1 MEFASYAEA
10 LTHIHSL
17 PRLKRSNTRAE
28 LRAVLAHLGHPE
40 QQGHFVHV
48 TGTNGKGSTS
58 NAIAHILQAFGATV
72 GLFTSP
78 FIMCFNE
85 RIQIDGRPVSD
96 EDIRRAAGQVQTA
109 IDDLRVQEQAF
120 ALKEF
125 EFVTCM
131 CFLIFADR
139 GVDLAVIEVGIGGTH
154 DSTNVIM
161 PEVSVLTNVALDHT
175 DILGDTVAEIAHEK
189 AGIIK
194 PGVAVVIGKL
204 PEDARREVITR
215 VQTVGAASLAE
226 FGQDFTATGTPDAQS
241 FSEHLVYR
249 DADGKLSGLEF
260 PLIGSYQAQNA
271 AVAIQASKHMAQRLQ
286 LPLTNADIKRG
297 LAAASWPV
305 RMERVST
312 EPLIVLDGA
321 HNPNG
326 IAAALSTLQRV
337 QAESVTL
344 IVGILA
350 DKALGQMLAQLA
362 DFGARVILVPVPDN
376 PRAATAADY
385 KAAGASD
392 WPVMDWHEALAYTLH
407 EEPDSMIVI
416 MGSLYLASAVRQ
428 ELLGDSTTE
437 K

>member
-1 MEFASYAEA
+1 VEFASYAEA

-17 PRLKRSNTRAE
+17 PRLKHSNTRAE

-40 QQGHFVHV
+40 RQCHFVHV

-58 NAIAHILQAFGATV
+58 NAIAHILQASGATV

-78 FIMCFNE
+78 FIMRFNE

-161 PEVSVLTNVALDHT
+161 PEVSVLINVALDHT

-204 PEDARREVITR
+204 PEDARREVIAR

-271 AVAIQASKHMAQRLQ
+271 AVAIQASKQMAQRLQ

-305 RMERVST
+305 RMERIST

-326 IAAALSTLQRV
+326 IAAALSTLRRV
-337 QAESVTL
+337 QADSVTL

-350 DKALGQMLAQLA
+350 DKAMGQMLAQLA
-362 DFGARVILVPVPDN
+362 DFGARVILVPVPNN

-428 ELLGDSTTE
+428 ELLGDSKTE

>member
-1 MEFASYAEA
+1 MEFASYSEA
-10 LTHIHSL
+10 LTHIHAL

-40 QQGHFVHV
+40 RHGHFVHV

-58 NAIAHILQAFGATV
+58 NAIAHILQTAGCTV

-78 FIMCFNE
+78 FIMRFNE
-85 RIQIDGRPVSD
+85 RIQVDGRLVND
-96 EDIRRAAGQVQTA
+96 ETIRVAAGRVQTA
-109 IDDLRVQEQAF
+109 IDELREQDPEF

-125 EFVTCM
+125 EFITSM
-131 CFLIFADR
+131 CFLIFVDQ
-139 GVDLAVIEVGIGGTH
+139 GVDVGVIEVGIGGTH

-175 DILGDTVAEIAHEK
+175 EILGDTVGKIAHEK

-194 PGVAVVIGKL
+194 EGVAAVIGKL
-204 PEDARREVITR
+204 PDEARAEVLTR
-215 VQTVGAASLAE
+215 VEAVGAASLDE
-226 FGQDFTATGTPDAQS
+226 FDQDFSASGTPDARS
-241 FSEHLVYR
+241 FTEHLQYR

-271 AVAIQASKHMAQRLQ
+271 AVAIRASKLLAQRLQ

-305 RMERVST
+305 RMERIST

-326 IAAALSTLQRV
+326 VAAALSTLRRMQPE
-337 QAESVTL
+337 AVTL

-350 DKALGQMLAQLA
+350 DKALSKMIGQLA
-362 DFGARVILVPVPDN
+362 DFGAQVILVPVPNN
-376 PRAATAADY
+376 PRAATVDDY
-385 KAAGASD
+385 RAAGATD

-407 EEPDSMIVI
+407 ENPDNMIVI
-416 MGSLYLASAVRQ
+416 LGSLYLASAVRQ
-428 ELLGDSTTE
+428 ELLGNE
-437 K
+437 

>member
-1 MEFASYAEA
+1 MEFASYSEA
-10 LTHIHSL
+10 LTHIHAL

-28 LRAVLAHLGHPE
+28 ERAVLAHLGHPE
-40 QQGHFVHV
+40 QRGHFVHV

-58 NAIAHILQAFGATV
+58 NAIAHILQTAGCTV

-78 FIMCFNE
+78 FIMRFNE
-85 RIQIDGRPVSD
+85 RIQVDGQPVSD
-96 EDIRRAAGQVQTA
+96 EAIRIAAGRVQTA
-109 IDDLRVQEQAF
+109 IDEMRVQNPEL

-125 EFVTCM
+125 EFITCM
-131 CFLIFADR
+131 CFLIF
-139 GVDLAVIEVGIGGTH
+139 VDQNVDVGVIEVGIGGTH

-175 DILGDTVAEIAHEK
+175 EILGDTVGKIAHEK

-194 PGVAVVIGKL
+194 KGVAAVIGKL
-204 PEDARREVITR
+204 PEEARAEVHAR
-215 VQTVGAASLAE
+215 VQEVGAGGLDE
-226 FGQDFTATGTPDAQS
+226 FDRDFTASGTPDARS
-241 FSEHLVYR
+241 FTEHLQYR
-249 DADGKLSGLEF
+249 DEDGKLSGLEF

-271 AVAIQASKHMAQRLQ
+271 AVAIRASKLVAQRLQ

-305 RMERVST
+305 RMERIST

-326 IAAALSTLQRV
+326 IAAALSTLRRMQP
-337 QAESVTL
+337 ESVTL

-350 DKALGQMLAQLA
+350 DKALGKMMKQLA

-376 PRAATAADY
+376 PRAATEQDY
-385 KAAGASD
+385 RAAGATD
-392 WPVMDWHEALAYTLH
+392 WPFMDWHEALAYTLH
-407 EEPDSMIVI
+407 EDPDSMIVVL
-416 MGSLYLASAVRQ
+416 GSLYLASAVRQ
-428 ELLGDSTTE
+428 ELLSDN
-437 K
+437 

>member
-1 MEFASYAEA
+1 VEFASYAEA

-28 LRAVLAHLGHPE
+28 LRAALAHLGHPE
-40 QQGHFVHV
+40 RQGHFIHV

-58 NAIAHILQAFGATV
+58 NAIAHILQASGATV

-78 FIMCFNE
+78 FIMRFNE

-161 PEVSVLTNVALDHT
+161 PEVSVLINVALDHT

-204 PEDARREVITR
+204 PEDARREVIAR

-271 AVAIQASKHMAQRLQ
+271 AVAIQASKQMAQRLQ

-305 RMERVST
+305 RMERISA

-326 IAAALSTLQRV
+326 IAAALSTLRRV
-337 QAESVTL
+337 QADSVTL

-350 DKALGQMLAQLA
+350 DKAMGQMLAQLA
-362 DFGARVILVPVPDN
+362 DFGARVILVPVPNN